1 MEKHFSAMV
10 ISVHKVM
17 YQEYNYTARICQ
29 ENIYSHSLTVHTA
42 EGLLTNEMLKN
53 LGSEVLTG
61 KCSWTKILPMKH
73 FTQHQHTKTLTLWLC
88 FKKFRSSY
96 KLLSVPHTEPHLHKV
111 ITHLCSRVF
120 LVRRRCIMFL
130 SFSLGIKLCKILAA
144 DNGRS

>member
-1 MEKHFSAMV
+1 MGGKGRRRRANSKTFSIPKGTNLIMEKHFSAMV

-61 KCSWTKILPMKH
+61 KCS
-73 FTQHQHTKTLTLWLC
+73 
-88 FKKFRSSY
+88 
-96 KLLSVPHTEPHLHKV
+96 
-111 ITHLCSRVF
+111 
-120 LVRRRCIMFL
+120 
-130 SFSLGIKLCKILAA
+130 
-144 DNGRS
+144 